1 MGGAGF
7 DRVQNGNYLYA
18 QNCTEGFYCELG
30 SASPM
35 GSGLCPKGF
44 TCPLGTAVPIPTPPG
59 YFAKLLGMVEPA
71 ACLPGFYAPTI
82 ETVECYPCPP
92 GTQCENDAT
101 SVATICPPGTFRS
114 RLGVVMGD
122 TSGTPGTGVIC
133 AGCPQGTWSKNWE
146 LRDAG
151 ECRRCPPGTVCPID
165 GMTRP
170 CTQADFPKPYEPT
183 NKGES
188 QAECLKKMFHYYGFL
203 VGEADEFYEINNRGV
218 EVPKRRG
225 PIFQSS
231 PIGSPGACYFNDQ
244 PLGTIVYQ
252 RFKDYHGPLY
262 PIQTMG
268 NFHQG
273 YGDSKYE
280 GYFGRGSLYID
291 LPISRMYEPARN
303 CTAGYFAYN
312 RSMNMD
318 QWVIG
323 TCEADILCNYVD
335 KAQSQPCSEGYVCDE
350 GTTSISQLDNKCPE
364 GYVCDFG
371 TTPDVNLEAPRGK
384 LKELCPRGY
393 VCLAGTGAGQKYSAK
408 CPTGYFCPSGSGQVL
423 FGRMANDAVNQGLT
437 ASQANPFIGP
447 YPPGGKD
454 KLLPAQLYRRDVN
467 IHDENC
473 FNNINSLL
481 QSTFEYKYDQEGKP
495 EHPLYEDGQRDPSWN
510 RFPALINI
518 ALKAGKQCGRDHKWR
533 LTKDAIDRL
542 ECNCHD
548 QVIRVL
554 SIWRLWRCT
563 KGWIQI
569 PAWPRQADNYE
580 WPPWSYGA
588 GSVKLGKPK
597 QCQFEVDLDNGEG
610 MRKIDLEEG
619 FEDDAPGLRMRLNWL
634 DVEIDPTFGNER
646 WQHWSTGV
654 SAEGNTWERPS
665 THISWT
671 QKDKTKPPIIR
682 LVVQGA
688 ELRGPGDSNYC
699 EHNGWLNAYDCLRHY
714 ITEEY
719 RIQNYD
725 RLAGI
730 RSTPGYDRFDP
741 FTYDAHYAIELIEI
755 YGDRLEELVMLG
767 DVDPNNPDKRM
778 PLRLD
783 MCQCEMLLRCPNGT
797 SSPVGS
803 TNRFDCTRTGQ
814 EVLLR
819 TMPIPPTNPDHT
831 RLNETH
837 FEERL
842 ASDLTGVAT
851 RKIVPLPLLAYETAT
866 FTMDFRPLPTNMTY
880 GDHYQISVYFNCV
893 PCPARYVCEASL
905 ETCSYPELERQ
916 SNEFGILCE
925 DCCKCR
931 PKAMPSYF
939 GDLTGG
945 LRGAKQSDPYDERF
959 FMLPDSK
966 HDIVQVAV
974 TPLKDCFIYFAVELI
989 HGEYYGAFEQYIA
1002 DNGDVNIFTPHRA
1015 VPNKHCSM
1023 PCKYPKSNP
1032 WERGTSWGG
1041 YILPDGG
1048 GSSQPVLCKDAQPT
1062 DCNRANYMAYIM
1074 DEDFQGTMN
1083 IFYNHPGN
1091 KRFENDI
1098 LIDRIADWWIGDPLY
1113 DPQKTSTN
1121 LSTAADG
1128 GGEGTDQAAAA
1139 APIAIGDD
1147 SSTEK
1152 GYMSVQTPLSGG
1164 LLSGGNYGNLLTY
1177 HNYKQ
1182 QRASMTAQQIQDSIS
1197 RYEGNMFLGSRLAVP
1212 FSGNPVFNDAAK
1224 NNTINVSVEVPF
1236 QHRFQARDS
1245 ADGKQL
1251 DVTWWSKADEKGPY
1265 GKGIP
1270 GIMAFP
1276 YLPFFSNCRGYDS
1289 HVMIAKLF
1297 EDHPNC
1303 SRVSMQETE
1312 FVAQWWFNGPT
1323 DFEQFPSTDICAYPN
1338 STSSAYNKLWRMTP
1352 SDGYPDDDSVEGRR
1366 VFNEVFDHVYLTP
1379 NEGVEG
1385 MKGVK
1390 LSCQY
1395 EEAIYVPAATP
1406 RWYQQ
1411 PLAKNLFWLSK
1422 YPQNVED
1429 FMAID
1434 PDPEDEG
1441 DVGFGWG
1448 RGPKVQELYE
1458 QANREKLVAVQVGGG
1473 SKEGPG
1479 QSLMVPRTVVL
1490 DISFFQREPGTF
1502 TEILYGEEGGSGNE
1516 NSIRTLVRANIDFY
1530 DKCAITDVPKL
1541 LTRFS
1546 KLEPPVYI
1554 CDAMELQY
1562 CNKESLTC
1570 QSPRGD
1576 PNDGTDTAGQFE
1588 PYTQP
1593 EESKEQG
1600 IRMRLQRG
1608 LLKEGFHCEKDSDC
1622 RHYEY
1627 SLDVYFYGLS
1637 WFGLLNSFEL
1647 DTDVYTVIF
1656 IGVGVLTV
1664 LISSLVWSIARMMTR
1679 LKHPPP
1685 FRLQKLLMLIAPAP
1699 LYGIFLA
1706 MIPIMM
1712 GLLWI
1717 KFWFIGNRS
1726 PDPTG
1731 KPNRISFENH
1741 NGDWHYTALM
1751 TIDVIERFR
1760 TNRIGYAITALGLY
1774 CVYLGAKLFVP
1785 NAGSEEG
1792 GDDARID
1799 EVMAANQ
1806 AALADEDE
1814 EEMLP
1819 PSEFW
1824 TPLLWKRMHL
1834 LLFSLY
1840 IMTVLM
1846 IVWELSY
1853 SDFFAI
1859 YIYQFIV
1866 GFKMAQM
1873 LIDQL
1878 LASFMK
1884 ENLLIAPLMVAVEVT
1899 EFMITMGASNLVEF
1913 LISYFVE
1920 LALMM
1925 LERIIIDPGLKYI
1938 AKLWPKWKMML
1949 QRRFSKK
1956 RHMTREQRAREEAE
1970 WKRINEEIALESEGK
1985 TGRR

>member
-1 MGGAGF
+1 
-7 DRVQNGNYLYA
+7 
-18 QNCTEGFYCELG
+18 
-30 SASPM
+30 
-35 GSGLCPKGF
+35 
-44 TCPLGTAVPIPTPPG
+44 
-59 YFAKLLGMVEPA
+59 
-71 ACLPGFYAPTI
+71 
-82 ETVECYPCPP
+82 
-92 GTQCENDAT
+92 
-101 SVATICPPGTFRS
+101 
-114 RLGVVMGD
+114 
-122 TSGTPGTGVIC
+122 
-133 AGCPQGTWSKNWE
+133 
-146 LRDAG
+146 
-151 ECRRCPPGTVCPID
+151 
-165 GMTRP
+165 
-170 CTQADFPKPYEPT
+170 
-183 NKGES
+183 
-188 QAECLKKMFHYYGFL
+188 
-203 VGEADEFYEINNRGV
+203 
-218 EVPKRRG
+218 
-225 PIFQSS
+225 
-231 PIGSPGACYFNDQ
+231 
-244 PLGTIVYQ
+244 
-252 RFKDYHGPLY
+252 
-262 PIQTMG
+262 
-268 NFHQG
+268 
-273 YGDSKYE
+273 
-280 GYFGRGSLYID
+280 
-291 LPISRMYEPARN
+291 
-303 CTAGYFAYN
+303 
-312 RSMNMD
+312 
-318 QWVIG
+318 
-323 TCEADILCNYVD
+323 
-335 KAQSQPCSEGYVCDE
+335 
-350 GTTSISQLDNKCPE
+350 
-364 GYVCDFG
+364 
-371 TTPDVNLEAPRGK
+371 
-384 LKELCPRGY
+384 
-393 VCLAGTGAGQKYSAK
+393 
-408 CPTGYFCPSGSGQVL
+408 
-423 FGRMANDAVNQGLT
+423 
-437 ASQANPFIGP
+437 
-447 YPPGGKD
+447 
-454 KLLPAQLYRRDVN
+454 
-467 IHDENC
+467 
-473 FNNINSLL
+473 
-481 QSTFEYKYDQEGKP
+481 
-495 EHPLYEDGQRDPSWN
+495 
-510 RFPALINI
+510 
-518 ALKAGKQCGRDHKWR
+518 
-533 LTKDAIDRL
+533 
-542 ECNCHD
+542 
-548 QVIRVL
+548 
-554 SIWRLWRCT
+554 
-563 KGWIQI
+563 
-569 PAWPRQADNYE
+569 
-580 WPPWSYGA
+580 
-588 GSVKLGKPK
+588 
-597 QCQFEVDLDNGEG
+597 
-610 MRKIDLEEG
+610 
-619 FEDDAPGLRMRLNWL
+619 
-634 DVEIDPTFGNER
+634 
-646 WQHWSTGV
+646 
-654 SAEGNTWERPS
+654 
-665 THISWT
+665 
-671 QKDKTKPPIIR
+671 
-682 LVVQGA
+682 
-688 ELRGPGDSNYC
+688 
-699 EHNGWLNAYDCLRHY
+699 
-714 ITEEY
+714 
-719 RIQNYD
+719 
-725 RLAGI
+725 
-730 RSTPGYDRFDP
+730 
-741 FTYDAHYAIELIEI
+741 
-755 YGDRLEELVMLG
+755 
-767 DVDPNNPDKRM
+767 
-778 PLRLD
+778 
-783 MCQCEMLLRCPNGT
+783 
-797 SSPVGS
+797 
-803 TNRFDCTRTGQ
+803 
-814 EVLLR
+814 
-819 TMPIPPTNPDHT
+819 
-831 RLNETH
+831 
-837 FEERL
+837 
-842 ASDLTGVAT
+842 
-851 RKIVPLPLLAYETAT
+851 
-866 FTMDFRPLPTNMTY
+866 
-880 GDHYQISVYFNCV
+880 
-893 PCPARYVCEASL
+893 
-905 ETCSYPELERQ
+905 
-916 SNEFGILCE
+916 
-925 DCCKCR
+925 
-931 PKAMPSYF
+931 
-939 GDLTGG
+939 
-945 LRGAKQSDPYDERF
+945 
-959 FMLPDSK
+959 
-966 HDIVQVAV
+966 
-974 TPLKDCFIYFAVELI
+974 
-989 HGEYYGAFEQYIA
+989 
-1002 DNGDVNIFTPHRA
+1002 
-1015 VPNKHCSM
+1015 
-1023 PCKYPKSNP
+1023 
-1032 WERGTSWGG
+1032 
-1041 YILPDGG
+1041 
-1048 GSSQPVLCKDAQPT
+1048 
-1062 DCNRANYMAYIM
+1062 
-1074 DEDFQGTMN
+1074 
-1083 IFYNHPGN
+1083 
-1091 KRFENDI
+1091 
-1098 LIDRIADWWIGDPLY
+1098 
-1113 DPQKTSTN
+1113 
-1121 LSTAADG
+1121 
-1128 GGEGTDQAAAA
+1128 
-1139 APIAIGDD
+1139 
-1147 SSTEK
+1147 
-1152 GYMSVQTPLSGG
+1152 
-1164 LLSGGNYGNLLTY
+1164 
-1177 HNYKQ
+1177 
-1182 QRASMTAQQIQDSIS
+1182 
-1197 RYEGNMFLGSRLAVP
+1197 
-1212 FSGNPVFNDAAK
+1212 
-1224 NNTINVSVEVPF
+1224 
-1236 QHRFQARDS
+1236 
-1245 ADGKQL
+1245 
-1251 DVTWWSKADEKGPY
+1251 
-1265 GKGIP
+1265 
-1270 GIMAFP
+1270 
-1276 YLPFFSNCRGYDS
+1276 
-1289 HVMIAKLF
+1289 
-1297 EDHPNC
+1297 
-1303 SRVSMQETE
+1303 
-1312 FVAQWWFNGPT
+1312 
-1323 DFEQFPSTDICAYPN
+1323 
-1338 STSSAYNKLWRMTP
+1338 
-1352 SDGYPDDDSVEGRR
+1352 
-1366 VFNEVFDHVYLTP
+1366 
-1379 NEGVEG
+1379 
-1385 MKGVK
+1385 
-1390 LSCQY
+1390 
-1395 EEAIYVPAATP
+1395 
-1406 RWYQQ
+1406 
-1411 PLAKNLFWLSK
+1411 
-1422 YPQNVED
+1422 
-1429 FMAID
+1429 MAID